1 MHLSSFVFDFSKWKP
16 LDVASLDDPA
26 YDAVRAQFES
36 LLWLV
41 PAEVLRNWTEEFEVE
56 MKWAAGK
63 ADRMC
68 QDHWV
73 RGKK

>member
-1 MHLSSFVFDFSKWKP
+1 MTSSFVFDFSKWKP
-16 LDVASLDDPA
+16 VDVAGLCDA
-26 YDAVRAQFES
+26 EYDALRAQFES
-36 LLWLV
+36 FLWTV

-63 ADRMC
+63 FDRMC